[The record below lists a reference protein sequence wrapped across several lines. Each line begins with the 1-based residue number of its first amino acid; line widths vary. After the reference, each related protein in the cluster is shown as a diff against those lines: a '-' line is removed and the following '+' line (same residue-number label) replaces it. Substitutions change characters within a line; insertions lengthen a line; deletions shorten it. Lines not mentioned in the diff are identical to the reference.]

1 MEPEEFASTTPV
13 LGARGAR
20 GLARHAAWNYLALS
34 ATLVSGFLSM
44 AVAFREVP
52 NRLIGV
58 YAIAQ
63 ASTALLAV
71 IDPAIAYGVTRST
84 ARLTA
89 NQSVTDQLR
98 FVHSAHSVLV
108 ALGFMAT
115 AAAATLGVVAWRTGA
130 VSLPGRAWLMIV
142 FLSSALLV
150 QLFTAVLPAA
160 AAGMQDFRANAVAS
174 ALLGATSLLVVLATI
189 RTAGVASLGLGQLA
203 GMTLSRIYLVGWG
216 RRRVPWLQLRPERPQ
231 REALGNLLK
240 FSGPMLVLALAAQ
253 IVAWTD
259 VVSIGAL
266 IGASASALYR
276 AGTLA
281 PTQSA
286 GLLWRGYD
294 VVFPVLSRSS
304 NQDQERA
311 TSLLLRVFSAVAG
324 VGFAAMIALRRDVIS
339 IITGAESTLAEYV
352 LVVFCLVWA
361 INMPAHGLSLLA
373 IARGQHGVYMPV
385 VIGEAVCNLLLTL
398 ALVSVVGARGAAVA
412 TLITL
417 LISNVAAVPFA
428 LRRTIPTALRLVTS
442 DGLVPLATAGLFA
455 FTILTV
461 ENSVEPTVL
470 RLSIQ
475 GATTLALAAAAAV
488 LSGGRA
494 GRRALRSSLSPEET
508 SW

>member
-1 MEPEEFASTTPV
+1 MEPEEIAGTTPV
-13 LGARGAR
+13 LGAR

-34 ATLVSGFLSM
+34 ATLISGFLNM

-84 ARLTA
+84 ARLKA
-89 NQSVTDQLR
+89 NQSVTDELR

-108 ALGFMAT
+108 ALGFVAT
-115 AAAATLGVVAWRTGA
+115 AAAATLGLVAWSTGA

-142 FLSSALLV
+142 LLSGAFLV
-150 QLFTAVLPAA
+150 QLLTAVLPAA
-160 AAGMQDFRANAVAS
+160 AAGMQDFRANALAS
-174 ALLGATSLLVVLATI
+174 ALLGATSLLVVVSTI
-189 RTAGVASLGLGQLA
+189 GTAGVAALGLGQLA
-203 GMTLSRIYLVGWG
+203 GMTLSRTYLVKWA
-216 RRRVPWLQLRPERPQ
+216 RRRVPWLQLRPDRPE
-231 REALGNLLK
+231 REALGSLLK
-240 FSGPMLVLALAAQ
+240 FSGPMLVVAIAAQ

-259 VVSIGAL
+259 VVSVGVL
-266 IGASASALYR
+266 VGASASALYR

-286 GLLWRGYD
+286 GLLWRAYD

-304 NQDQERA
+304 EQDQERA

-324 VGFAAMIALRRDVIS
+324 VGFAAVIALRRDVIS
-339 IITGAESTLAEYV
+339 IITGAESTLAQDV

-361 INMPAHGLSLLA
+361 INMPAHGISLLA
-373 IARGQHGVYMPV
+373 ISRGQHGVYTPV

-417 LISNVAAVPFA
+417 LISNVAAVPFV
-428 LRRTIPTALRLVTS
+428 LRRAIPTALRLVAS
-442 DGLVPLATAGLFA
+442 DGLVPLATAGLVTFS
-455 FTILTV
+455 ILTI
-461 ENSVEPTVL
+461 ENSIEPTFV
-470 RLSIQ
+470 RLFIQ
-475 GATTLALAAAAAV
+475 GATTLALAGAAAA

-494 GRRALRSSLSPEET
+494 GRRALRSSLSPQDS